1 MSHEGSCCIP
11 SIVLLNETNGGVHK
25 QQDKDSQKIFPIWW
39 PALQTKFKI
48 NAQLVQTEE
57 VAQKKT

>member
-48 NAQLVQTEE
+48 NAQ
-57 VAQKKT
+57 